1 MAEQVFKSPGFFER
15 EVDLTQRTVQIE
27 GIPAGIIGTSKQ
39 GPAFVP
45 VTLGSYT
52 DFERKFGPVS
62 SNQYGPFAVKEWLKN
77 RTAITY
83 IRVLGAGYGPENSNG
98 TVANAGF
105 FVKGVPSDVTGDLRY
120 KGSVQF
126 IAAQHNINSY
136 EVAGYPIFTDNDSFA
151 SGQKRLIRGMVFLE
165 AGSKLEILDHDQ
177 FYSLNNVNDDLAEIK
192 DYTDT
197 KSDGTFKLVISS
209 SSGESFSN
217 DEGFPGIKIYTA
229 SLNPTSKYYIGKF
242 LNTNP
247 DLFNQEKHLLYA
259 DFPVEDEI
267 ARVTHVSGKGTVAL
281 LSGSASTNGVS
292 SLVNRDLFGRFDTRY
307 KTAKTTSFISQP
319 FGNKEYD
326 LFHFQALDDGE
337 IGNKR
342 VKISIANL
350 KKSTDPKKKY
360 GEFTVLVRD
369 VNDTDTSMKVLEQ
382 FGPCS
387 LDPRDEN
394 YVANLIGDYKVY
406 FNFDGGESEKRVNVE
421 GKRPNRSSFVR
432 IVMADAVER
441 RLVPEETL
449 PFGFRG
455 LPIIKTTN
463 NLTDDDRSIG
473 GGSLSSRLACV
484 DGGVSVSN
492 EHLTG
497 SILPPVPFRFKAT
510 SGKVNNTVNPSFT
523 GEPGNTELADS
534 RYFWGV
540 KFETV
545 PLTGSVGDSVLSAN
559 GSVQRNSLLD
569 SYSKFLGI
577 QNLDTLVTGSGA
589 DAFNNNKFSLSRVC
603 LQNTIALTS
612 NIADSIETVITGT
625 ADLHIREAAYIRNGE
640 VETKNYTIA
649 DTNGQ
654 RVTFATLAAAE
665 DEKYFNRFSS
675 YAKFTNMM
683 YGGFDGTN
691 ILDSD
696 QRKLNDRAGSSEAG
710 GKATGEANSR
720 IGLHSSFTPGV
731 GKENNTINSYRTA
744 GEVITDP
751 FASRVNIVAVPGI
764 RDPYVT
770 NYISDLTREYS
781 QAIYIMDIPSYDDNN
796 NRIFSKNGKP
806 NVRKTVES
814 FAGRRLDNNYVA
826 TYFPDI
832 IFDDT
837 DNKRTVD
844 APASVAALKALGY
857 NDSVSFPWF
866 APAGFNRGALGNVLN
881 SKARLNTADRDML
894 YDARINPIANFPNG
908 GFVIFGQKTLQQDRS
923 ALDRVNVRRML
934 LQVKRIVS
942 DIASQLIFEQNTPQT
957 RARFVAEVTPQ
968 LSTIQSQQGIDQ
980 FKVIMDSSN
989 NTAEDAEQNKL
1000 NGRIVLVPTRA
1011 VEFIAIDFIITNSG
1025 VSFE

>member
-15 EVDLTQRTVQIE
+15 EVDLTQRTTQIE

-83 IRVLGAGYGPENSNG
+83 IRVLGAGYGAETSSG
-98 TVANAGF
+98 TVSNAGF
-105 FVKGVPSDVTGDLRY
+105 LI
-120 KGSVQF
+120 KGSASSVVGDKRHKGTVQF
-126 IAAQHNINSY
+126 IAAQHHINSY
-136 EVAGYPIFTDNDSFA
+136 EVAGYPIFTDNNSFA
-151 SGQKRLIRGMVFLE
+151 SGQKRIIRGMVFL
-165 AGSKLEILDHDQ
+165 ASGAKLEILDHDQ
-177 FYSLNNVNDDLAEIK
+177 FYSLPNVIDDVGKIK
-192 DYTDT
+192 GYSGLQD
-197 KSDGTFKLVISS
+197 DGTFKLVLSS
-209 SSGESFSN
+209 AAGASFSN
-217 DEGFPGIKIYTA
+217 AESYGGIKIYTA
-229 SLNPTSKYYIGKF
+229 SLNPTSKYYIANF

-247 DLFNQEKHLLYA
+247 DLFHEEQHLLYA
-259 DFPVEDEI
+259 DFPIEDEI
-267 ARVTHVSGKGTVAL
+267 ARVTDTAQGTVAL
-281 LSGSASTNGVS
+281 LSGSAATNGVS
-292 SLVNRDLFGRFDTRY
+292 GLVNRDLFGRFDTRY
-307 KTAKTTSFISQP
+307 KTARTTSFISQP

-326 LFHFQALDDGE
+326 LFHFESLDDGE

-342 VKISIANL
+342 VKVSIANL

-369 VNDTDTSMKVLEQ
+369 TNDTDTGLRVLEQ

-421 GKRPNRSSFVR
+421 GKRPNRSSYVR
-432 IVMADAVER
+432 IVMSDAVER

-455 LPIIKTTN
+455 LPVIKTTD

-473 GGSLSSRLACV
+473 GGSLGARLTCV
-484 DGGVSVSN
+484 TGSQGVHG
-492 EHLTG
+492 EHLSG
-497 SILPPVPFRFKAT
+497 SILPPVPFRFKTT
-510 SGKVNNTVNPSFT
+510 SGPVNTSPTFT
-523 GEPGNTELADS
+523 GQPGNTEIADS
-534 RYFWGV
+534 RYFWGI

-545 PLTGSVGDSVLSAN
+545 PLTGSVGDSVLLSN
-559 GSVQRNSLLD
+559 GSSQRNKLLD
-569 SYSKFLGI
+569 SYSKFLGV
-577 QNLDTLVTGSGA
+577 QKLDTLVTGSGA
-589 DAFNNNKFSLSRVC
+589 DDFNNNKFTLARVC

-612 NIADSIETVITGT
+612 TIAASIATEITGT

-640 VETKNYTIA
+640 VENKNYTIT

-654 RVTFATLAAAE
+654 RVTFATLAAAT
-665 DEKYFNRFSS
+665 DEKFFNRFSS

-691 ILDSD
+691 ILDFD
-696 QRKLNDRAGSSEAG
+696 QRNLNDRAGSSESG
-710 GKATGEANSR
+710 GKAAGEDNARTNLSADF
-720 IGLHSSFTPGV
+720 SPGT

-744 GEVITDP
+744 GEIITDP
-751 FASRVNIVAVPGI
+751 FASRVNIVATPGI

-770 NYISDLTREYS
+770 DYIGELTRDYS
-781 QAIYIMDIPSYDDNN
+781 QAIYIMDIPSYDDRN
-796 NRIFSKNGKP
+796 NRIFTKNGKP

-826 TYFPDI
+826 TYFPDMT
-832 IFDDT
+832 FDDT
-837 DNKRTVD
+837 DNKSTIT

-857 NDSVSFPWF
+857 NDAVSFPWF
-866 APAGFNRGALGNVLN
+866 APAGFNRGALKNVLN
-881 SKARLNTADRDML
+881 SRARLNTADRDLL
-894 YDARINPIANFPNG
+894 YEARINPIANFPNG

-968 LSTIQSQQGIDQ
+968 LSTIQTQQGIDQ
-980 FKVIMDSSN
+980 FKVVMDSSN

-1011 VEFIAIDFIITNSG
+1011 VEFISMDFIITNSG